1 MFRLVARILHIKVT
15 WRCYMPEE
23 NEVLLEKIQ
32 HVLYS
37 DTLIDLS
44 NIKIDL
50 KDSKVRISGSVPSLA
65 AFNAAENDILSVDGV
80 KEIENNLEIVYP
92 GDQNNFADA
101 NLKNQ
106 LTSVLQSETS
116 IGKTSQI
123 NVQNGIITL
132 TGTVKTDEEKEYIKS
147 KIKEIASSIII
158 IDKLIIM
165 KSQTD
170 TDRFIANEIRITLD
184 KIDPFNNYAL
194 VIHLEDGSVTIEG
207 KARDWNELN
216 RIEYAIRRIQG
227 VANVNN
233 YMILD

>member
-1 MFRLVARILHIKVT
+1 
-15 WRCYMPEE
+15 MPEE
-23 NEVLLEKIQ
+23 NKVLLEKIQ

-50 KDSKVRISGSVPSLA
+50 KDNKVRISGSVPSLA

-92 GDQNNFADA
+92 GDQNNFADS
-101 NLKNQ
+101 NLQKQ
-106 LTSVLQSETS
+106 LTFALQAETS
-116 IGKTSQI
+116 IGKTSHI

-132 TGTVKTDEEKEYIKS
+132 TGTVKNDEEKEHIKS
-147 KIKEIASSIII
+147 TIRKKTSSIII
-158 IDKLIIM
+158 VDKLIIM
-165 KSQTD
+165 NSQTD

-184 KIDPFNNYAL
+184 QIDPLNNYAL
-194 VIHLEDGSVTIEG
+194 VIHLENGNVTMEG
-207 KARDWNELN
+207 KVRDWNELN
-216 RIEYAIRRIQG
+216 RIEYAIHKIQG
-227 VANVNN
+227 VAHVNN